1 MESMHRSASMVR
13 GHGARIRAAQPHLCL
28 NPGHHGAPTDR
39 QEPDRM
45 NDDGPSV
52 LAMIGAVA
60 LGVALVILVFFA
72 AGYGFG
78 RLFL

>member
-1 MESMHRSASMVR
+1 
-13 GHGARIRAAQPHLCL
+13 
-28 NPGHHGAPTDR
+28 
-39 QEPDRM
+39 M

-60 LGVALVILVFFA
+60 LVVALVILVFFGV
-72 AGYGFG
+72 GYAFG

>member
-1 MESMHRSASMVR
+1 VDDECSER
-13 GHGARIRAAQPHLCL
+13 GINL
-28 NPGHHGAPTDR
+28 
-39 QEPDRM
+39 

-52 LAMIGAVA
+52 VAMIGAVA
-60 LGVALVILVFFA
+60 LIVALVILVFFA

>member
-1 MESMHRSASMVR
+1 VS
-13 GHGARIRAAQPHLCL
+13 
-28 NPGHHGAPTDR
+28 
-39 QEPDRM
+39 
-45 NDDGPSV
+45 DDGPAV

-60 LGVALVILVFFA
+60 LIVALVILIFFA